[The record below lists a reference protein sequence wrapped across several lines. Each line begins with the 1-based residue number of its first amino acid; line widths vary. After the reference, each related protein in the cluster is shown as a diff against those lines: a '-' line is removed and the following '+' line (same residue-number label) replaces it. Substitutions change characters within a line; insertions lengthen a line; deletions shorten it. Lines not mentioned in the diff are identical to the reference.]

1 MTDTQETPQHATQR
15 LRCDYSLM
23 EALGFVIIWLIITII
38 TLGIGSFFAIYYF
51 YKSVINKTM
60 VLDRNGNEIGRLDCE
75 LNLAEVIGH
84 IIIWILITIV
94 TFGIGLIFYAF
105 RTLRLCLSKTRVLP
119 A

>member
-1 MTDTQETPQHATQR
+1 MTDTTDTPKFTTQR

-23 EALGFVIIWLIITII
+23 EALGFVILWLIIIII

-51 YKSVINKTM
+51 YKSIINKTF
-60 VLDRNGNEIGRLDCE
+60 VLDRNGNEIGRLQCE

-94 TFGIGLIFYAF
+94 TLGIGLIFYAF
-105 RTLRLCLSKTRVLP
+105 RTLRLCLSKTSVMP